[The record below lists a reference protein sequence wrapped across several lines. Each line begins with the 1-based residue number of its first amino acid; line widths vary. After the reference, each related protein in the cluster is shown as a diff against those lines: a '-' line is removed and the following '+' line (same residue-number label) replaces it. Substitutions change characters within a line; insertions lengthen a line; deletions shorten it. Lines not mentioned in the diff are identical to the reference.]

1 MELEKTTASWVS
13 ILISPNAQSPTFS
26 PHNPGKSGMP
36 PSPEANASPFP
47 ASLHDYTQPTPTP
60 THQQRRR
67 QQLNSLPTTM
77 SKKDTQQWTASGFE
91 KAQRD
96 FSSSAVR
103 RFRRFVCVCV
113 TLRREELFSDVYTF
127 WMQGQ
132 QGIHSSA
139 ANEDSC
145 GHSVKQIG
153 TPICVPAKQLLF
165 TLSTSPF

>member
-113 TLRREELFSDVYTF
+113 SHCVARSYFLMFTPFGCRGSRESTV
-127 WMQGQ
+127 
-132 QGIHSSA
+132 
-139 ANEDSC
+139 
-145 GHSVKQIG
+145 
-153 TPICVPAKQLLF
+153 LLP
-165 TLSTSPF
+165 TKTAVDIL